1 MVFPGYYIGIYS
13 QGCPSCMKGEVRV
26 KRYVLEFAEPF
37 MPNKDRRM
45 AEYLAII
52 KDCII
57 THDKGSASDINN

>member
-1 MVFPGYYIGIYS
+1 
-13 QGCPSCMKGEVRV
+13 MKGEVRV